1 MDDGAKGASTMM
13 RIFTLGALLWAGA
26 VQADISVKTITSPGG
41 LSAWVLEEP
50 AIPFTALNI
59 MFSGGAALDP
69 PDKRGAAFMMTGLLE
84 EGAGDL
90 DSQAFAAK
98 LEALSASFS
107 FDVGDDTLSI
117 SVRVLT
123 ENRAEALALLKTAL
137 MQPRFDP
144 DAVERVRQQVLS
156 ILASDAQDP
165 TDTAQRVWAEQAFGD
180 HAYGTA
186 YQGTESSIA
195 ELTRADLLAAHQNLL
210 VRDTLSVSAVGDITA
225 EDLGPILDN
234 LVGDLPAGS
243 ALETTPVKLDIP
255 AGLTVVDIPTP
266 QSVAFFGHKG
276 IDRAHPDFFAA
287 FILNTILG
295 GRGIE
300 SRLTAEVREKR
311 GLTYGISTVLISKD
325 QANVMLG
332 QVASAN
338 DRIGAAI
345 EVIRDEWSKLARDGV
360 TAEELQAAQTY
371 LTGAYPLR
379 FDGNSQ
385 IAQILVGMQRQGL
398 ALDYI
403 NTRNAKINAVTLS
416 EINHVAAQLLK
427 PEALNFVVVGQ
438 PTGLK
443 QE

>member
-1 MDDGAKGASTMM
+1 MM
-13 RIFTLGALLWAGA
+13 RMVVLGALLWAGA
-26 VQADISVKTITSPGG
+26 VQAETSVKTLTSPGG

-69 PDKRGAAFMMTGLLE
+69 PDKRGAAFLMTGLLE
-84 EGAGDL
+84 EGAADL
-90 DSQAFAAK
+90 DSQAFAAAK
-98 LEALSASFS
+98 EALSASFS
-107 FDVGDDTLSI
+107 FDVSDDTLSI

-137 MQPRFDP
+137 MEPRFDP
-144 DAVERVRQQVLS
+144 DAIERVRQQVLS
-156 ILASDAQDP
+156 ILASNAQDP
-165 TDTAQRVWAEQAFGD
+165 TDIAQRVWAEQAFGD
-180 HAYGTA
+180 HAYGTS
-186 YQGTESSIA
+186 YEGTESSVA
-195 ELTRADLLAAHQNLL
+195 ALTRADLLAAHRNLL
-210 VRDTLSVSAVGDITA
+210 VRDALSISAVGDITA
-225 EDLGPILDN
+225 EELGPILDD
-234 LVGDLPAGS
+234 LLGDLPAGS
-243 ALETTPVKLDIP
+243 ALEPAPLELDIP

-266 QSVAFFGHKG
+266 QSVAIFGHSG

-295 GRGIE
+295 GQGIE

-325 QANVMLG
+325 RANVMLG

-345 EVIRDEWSKLARDGV
+345 EVIRDEWRKLARDGV

-385 IAQILVGMQRQGL
+385 IARILVGMQRQGL
-398 ALDYI
+398 GLDYI
-403 NTRNAKINAVTLS
+403 KTRNAKINAVTLP
-416 EINHVAAQLLK
+416 EINRVAAQLLK
-427 PEALNFVVVGQ
+427 PEALNFVVAGQ
-438 PTGLK
+438 PIGLK
-443 QE
+443 EE

>member
-1 MDDGAKGASTMM
+1 MM

-243 ALETTPVKLDIP
+243 ALETAPMKLDIP

-403 NTRNAKINAVTLS
+403 NTRNTKIAAVTLS

>member
-1 MDDGAKGASTMM
+1 MM
-13 RIFTLGALLWAGA
+13 RIFILGALLWAGA
-26 VQADISVKTITSPGG
+26 VQADVSVKTVTSPGG

-69 PDKRGAAFMMTGLLE
+69 PDKRGAAYMMTGLLD

-90 DSQAFAAK
+90 DSQAFASAR
-98 LEALSASFS
+98 EALSASFS
-107 FDVGDDTLSI
+107 FDVSDDTLSI
-117 SVRVLT
+117 SVRILS

-137 MQPRFDP
+137 IKPRFDAE
-144 DAVERVRQQVLS
+144 AVERVRQQVLS
-156 ILASDAQDP
+156 ILASNAQDP

-180 HAYGTA
+180 HAYGA
-186 YQGTESSIA
+186 SYQGTESSITA
-195 ELTRADLLAAHQNLL
+195 LTRSDLLAAHQNLL
-210 VRDTLSVSAVGDITA
+210 VRDAVSISAVGDITA
-225 EDLGPILDN
+225 EELGPILDD
-234 LVGDLPAGS
+234 LLSDLPAGS
-243 ALETTPVKLDIP
+243 ALETPPLELDIP
-255 AGLTVVDIPTP
+255 AGLTVVDLPTP
-266 QSVAFFGHKG
+266 QSVAIFGHRG
-276 IDRAHPDFFAA
+276 IDRADPDFFAA

-295 GRGIE
+295 GNGIE

-311 GLTYGISTVLISKD
+311 GLTYGISTVLLTKD
-325 QANVMLG
+325 RANVMLG

-385 IAQILVGMQRQGL
+385 IARILVGMQRQGL
-398 ALDYI
+398 GLDYI
-403 NTRNAKINAVTLS
+403 NTRNARINAVTLP
-416 EINHVAAQLLK
+416 EINRVAAQLLK

-438 PTGLK
+438 PTGLT
-443 QE
+443 EE

>member
-1 MDDGAKGASTMM
+1 MM
-13 RIFTLGALLWAGA
+13 HIFTLGALLWAGA

-403 NTRNAKINAVTLS
+403 NTRNTKIAAVTLS

>member
-1 MDDGAKGASTMM
+1 MM
-13 RIFTLGALLWAGA
+13 RIFALGALLWAGT
-26 VQADISVKTITSPGG
+26 VQADVAVKSITSPGG

-50 AIPFTALNI
+50 AIPFTTLNL

-69 PDKRGAAFMMTGLLE
+69 PDKRGAAFLMTGLLE

-90 DSQAFAAK
+90 DSQAFSAEI
-98 LEALSASFS
+98 EALSASFS
-107 FDVGDDTLSI
+107 FDVSDDTLSI
-117 SVRVLT
+117 SVRILS

-137 MQPRFDP
+137 IKPRFDAE
-144 DAVERVRQQVLS
+144 AVERVRQQVLS
-156 ILASDAQDP
+156 ILASNAQDP
-165 TDTAQRVWAEQAFGD
+165 TDTAQRVWSEQAFGD
-180 HAYGTA
+180 HAYGTS
-186 YQGTESSIA
+186 YQGTESSVA
-195 ELTRADLLAAHQNLL
+195 ALTRTDLLAAHQNLL
-210 VRDTLSVSAVGDITA
+210 VRDAISISAVGDITV
-225 EDLGPILDN
+225 EELGPILDD
-234 LVGDLPAGS
+234 LLGELPAGS
-243 ALETTPVKLDIP
+243 ALETAPLELDIP

-266 QSVAFFGHKG
+266 QSVAIFGHSG
-276 IDRAHPDFFAA
+276 IDRAHPDYFAA

-325 QANVMLG
+325 QADVMLG

-345 EVIRDEWSKLARDGV
+345 EVIRDEWGKLAHDGV

-385 IAQILVGMQRQGL
+385 IARILVGMQRQGL
-398 ALDYI
+398 GLDYI
-403 NTRNAKINAVTLS
+403 NTRNARINAVTLP
-416 EINHVAAQLLK
+416 EINRVAAQLLK

-438 PTGLK
+438 PTGLT
-443 QE
+443 EE

>member
-243 ALETTPVKLDIP
+243 ALETAPVKLDIP

>member
-1 MDDGAKGASTMM
+1 MM
-13 RIFTLGALLWAGA
+13 RMVILGALLWAGA
-26 VQADISVKTITSPGG
+26 VQAETSVKTLTSPGG

-69 PDKRGAAFMMTGLLE
+69 PDKRGAAFLMTGLLE
-84 EGAGDL
+84 EGAADL
-90 DSQAFAAK
+90 DSQAFAAAK
-98 LEALSASFS
+98 EALSASFS
-107 FDVGDDTLSI
+107 FDVSDDTLSI

-144 DAVERVRQQVLS
+144 DAIERVRQQVLS
-156 ILASDAQDP
+156 ILASNAQDP
-165 TDTAQRVWAEQAFGD
+165 TDIAQRVWAEQAFGD
-180 HAYGTA
+180 HAYGTS
-186 YQGTESSIA
+186 YQGTESSVA
-195 ELTRADLLAAHQNLL
+195 ALTRADLLAAHQNLL
-210 VRDTLSVSAVGDITA
+210 VRDALSISAVGDITA
-225 EDLGPILDN
+225 EELGPILDD
-234 LVGDLPAGS
+234 LLGDLPAGS
-243 ALETTPVKLDIP
+243 ALEPAPLELDIP
-255 AGLTVVDIPTP
+255 AGLTVMDIPTP
-266 QSVAFFGHKG
+266 QSVAIFGHSG

-295 GRGIE
+295 GQGIE

-325 QANVMLG
+325 RANVMLG

-345 EVIRDEWSKLARDGV
+345 EVIRDEWRKLARDGV

-385 IAQILVGMQRQGL
+385 IARILVGMQRQGL
-398 ALDYI
+398 GLDYI
-403 NTRNAKINAVTLS
+403 KTRNAKINAVTLP
-416 EINHVAAQLLK
+416 EINRVAAQLLK
-427 PEALNFVVVGQ
+427 PEALNFVVAGQ
-438 PTGLK
+438 PIGLK
-443 QE
+443 EE

>member
-1 MDDGAKGASTMM
+1 MM
-13 RIFTLGALLWAGA
+13 RMVILGALLWAGA
-26 VQADISVKTITSPGG
+26 VQAETSVKTLTSPGG

-69 PDKRGAAFMMTGLLE
+69 PDKRGAAFLMTGLLE
-84 EGAGDL
+84 EGAADL
-90 DSQAFAAK
+90 DSQAFAAAK
-98 LEALSASFS
+98 EALSASFS
-107 FDVGDDTLSI
+107 FDVSDDTLSI

-144 DAVERVRQQVLS
+144 DAIERVRQQVLS
-156 ILASDAQDP
+156 ILASNAQDP
-165 TDTAQRVWAEQAFGD
+165 TDIAQRVWAEQAFGD
-180 HAYGTA
+180 HAYGTS
-186 YQGTESSIA
+186 YQGTESSVA
-195 ELTRADLLAAHQNLL
+195 ALTRADLLAAHQNLL
-210 VRDTLSVSAVGDITA
+210 VRDALSISAVGDITA
-225 EDLGPILDN
+225 EELGPILDD
-234 LVGDLPAGS
+234 LLGDLPAGS
-243 ALETTPVKLDIP
+243 ALEPAPLELDIP
-255 AGLTVVDIPTP
+255 AGLTVMDIPTP
-266 QSVAFFGHKG
+266 QSVAIFVHSG

-287 FILNTILG
+287 FIFNTILG
-295 GRGIE
+295 GQGIE

-325 QANVMLG
+325 RANVMLG

-345 EVIRDEWSKLARDGV
+345 EVIRDEWRKLARDGV

-385 IAQILVGMQRQGL
+385 IARILVGMQRQGL
-398 ALDYI
+398 GLDYI
-403 NTRNAKINAVTLS
+403 KTRNAKINAVTLP
-416 EINHVAAQLLK
+416 EINRVAAQLLK
-427 PEALNFVVVGQ
+427 PEALNFVVAGQ
-438 PTGLK
+438 PIGLK
-443 QE
+443 EE

>member
-1 MDDGAKGASTMM
+1 MM
-13 RIFTLGALLWAGA
+13 RMVILGALLWAGA
-26 VQADISVKTITSPGG
+26 VQAETSAKTLTSPGG

-69 PDKRGAAFMMTGLLE
+69 PDKRGAAFLMTGLLE
-84 EGAGDL
+84 EGAADL
-90 DSQAFAAK
+90 DSQAFAAAK
-98 LEALSASFS
+98 EALSASFS
-107 FDVGDDTLSI
+107 FDVSDDTLSI

-144 DAVERVRQQVLS
+144 DAIERVRQQVLS
-156 ILASDAQDP
+156 ILASNAQDP
-165 TDTAQRVWAEQAFGD
+165 TDIAQRVWAEQAFGD
-180 HAYGTA
+180 HAYGTS
-186 YQGTESSIA
+186 YQGTESSVA
-195 ELTRADLLAAHQNLL
+195 ALTRADLLAAHQNLL
-210 VRDTLSVSAVGDITA
+210 VRDALSISAVGDITA
-225 EDLGPILDN
+225 EELGPILDD
-234 LVGDLPAGS
+234 LLGDLPAGS
-243 ALETTPVKLDIP
+243 ALEPAPLELDIP
-255 AGLTVVDIPTP
+255 AGLTVMDIPTP
-266 QSVAFFGHKG
+266 QSVAIFGHSG

-295 GRGIE
+295 GQGIE

-325 QANVMLG
+325 RANVMLG

-345 EVIRDEWSKLARDGV
+345 EVIRDEWRKLARDGV

-385 IAQILVGMQRQGL
+385 IARILVGMQRQGL
-398 ALDYI
+398 GLDYI
-403 NTRNAKINAVTLS
+403 KTRNAKINAVTLP
-416 EINHVAAQLLK
+416 EINRVAAQLLK
-427 PEALNFVVVGQ
+427 PEALNFVVAGQ
-438 PTGLK
+438 PIGLK
-443 QE
+443 EE